1 MLDGPIQKLLDTVW
15 SIKITINS
23 ARIDTEML
31 GIFAKMLNAEH
42 NWTYKICLFILISK
56 EARGGNIENIFLAVF

>member
-42 NWTYKICLFILISK
+42 N
-56 EARGGNIENIFLAVF
+56 

>member
-15 SIKITINS
+15 SKITINS

-42 NWTYKICLFILISK
+42 N
-56 EARGGNIENIFLAVF
+56 